1 MLQPDRPRKRR
12 APQLSLGP
20 RSSEAPVGADAD
32 RPSPPLTL
40 PAAGPPLPDGVP
52 GAASIAPGAA
62 PLQQS
67 ATGSDRPLVI
77 DAQPHWKRSGTETAA
92 AALPAESAAP
102 KKRNVVE
109 RLLNWHRPERPQK
122 DEDLSERAVQMAPP
136 WLVSLVVHMLT
147 LVILGLIYLPQV
159 FEDRIDLVFSEKLGE
174 QLEDDQLQTVQFD
187 AIETETPVLAE
198 ELLPVDD
205 PLAAPPELEMALLP
219 ANLATSDSVEIP
231 TIGLALSGRE
241 AGRKEALLAAYGGTA
256 ATEDAVRA
264 GLEWLKRNQQ
274 RDGMWS
280 LSGPYSDG
288 CVSENRCAATAMA
301 LLAFAGAGH
310 THRSGDYQR
319 EVERG
324 LKALLDMQDRDGN
337 FFQAGPSHHRL
348 YSQGQAMIAICE
360 LYGMTGDSALRHP
373 AQLAVDYAVKVQA
386 PAGGWRYYPGQ
397 DTDTSVTG
405 WFVMGLQSALMADI
419 EVPRPTLYRI
429 MEYLDTASPNGGSM
443 YGYLPSEKPSLAMT
457 AEALL
462 CRQYLG
468 WKRDDPRLQDGVE
481 VLLANPIDMYP
492 KDKKKERD
500 VYYWY
505 YATQVLH
512 HIEGEPWEKWNRV
525 MRNALPKE
533 QVTGGRERG
542 SWDPA
547 KDAWGHYA
555 GRLYTTCLSIY
566 MLEVYYRHLPI
577 YSYRFGP

>member
-1 MLQPDRPRKRR
+1 MLQPDRPGKRR

-20 RSSEAPVGADAD
+20 RSTEDSVGADAG
-32 RPSPPLTL
+32 RQSPPLM
-40 PAAGPPLPDGVP
+40 PPPAGPPLPAAAP
-52 GAASIAPGAA
+52 AAASVAPPTAPREPPAA
-62 PLQQS
+62 
-67 ATGSDRPLVI
+67 GDHPLVI
-77 DAQPHWKRSGTETAA
+77 EAQPHWKRSGLETPSAA
-92 AALPAESAAP
+92 MPAAEPAAP

-109 RLLNWHRPERPQK
+109 RLLNWHRPERPEK

-174 QLEDDQLQTVQFD
+174 QLEEDQLQTVQFD

-205 PLAAPPELEMALLP
+205 PLAAPPELEVALLP
-219 ANLATSDSVEIP
+219 ANLATSDSLEIP
-231 TIGLALSGRE
+231 TIGLALSGRQV
-241 AGRKEALLAAYGGTA
+241 GRKEALLAAYGGTA

-274 RDGMWS
+274 RDGTWS

-348 YSQGQAMIAICE
+348 YSQGQATIAICE

-373 AQLAVDYAVKVQA
+373 AQLAVDYAVKIQA

-405 WFVMGLQSALMADI
+405 WFVMGLQSALMADL

-429 MEYLDTASPNGGSM
+429 MEYLDTASPNGGSL
-443 YGYLPSEKPSLAMT
+443 YGYLPSEDPSLAMT

-468 WKRDDPRLQDGVE
+468 WKRDDPRLKEGVE
-481 VLLANPIDMYP
+481 VLLANPMDLE
-492 KDKKKERD
+492 DKD

-512 HIEGEPWEKWNRV
+512 HMEGEPWEKWNRV
-525 MRNALPKE
+525 MRNLLPKE

-547 KDAWGHYA
+547 EDAWGNHA
-555 GRLYTTCLSIY
+555 GRLYMTCLSIY

-577 YSYRFGP
+577 YSYQLGP